1 VEDEFQFSSTIF
13 SRHKQSREI
22 LFFGFPLFGGW
33 LPFLGFRTE
42 DIEGLIC
49 RAFIAEWFMYSF
61 GYVTHIDGDKV

>member
-1 VEDEFQFSSTIF
+1 VEDDFQFSSTIF

-42 DIEGLIC
+42 AIEDIVY
-49 RAFIAEWFMYSF
+49 RAFIAEWFMRSF
-61 GYVTHIDGDKV
+61 GYVTYIGESEF